1 MKCVVG
7 LGNPGKKYRN
17 TRHNVGYRVLD
28 EIAGRFRLAWS
39 ESGFSER
46 ALATVPFGGGVD
58 LLLVRPLTYMN
69 SSGVAVS
76 EVMEDYDLPAADV
89 LVIHDDMDLPLGK
102 VRFKRKGSSGGHRG
116 IESIIEETGTSD
128 FPRLKIGVGRP
139 PEGVDPAEYVL
150 SRFSGDD
157 EEILAEVIRLAAEAT
172 LDAVSRGIDWAMA
185 HYNGLDAA
193 LQSGGR

>member
-46 ALATVPFGGGVD
+46 ALATVPLGGGVD

-193 LQSGGR
+193 LESGGR

>member
-1 MKCVVG
+1 M
-7 LGNPGKKYRN
+7 
-17 TRHNVGYRVLD
+17 
-28 EIAGRFRLAWS
+28 AWS

-193 LQSGGR
+193 LESGGR

>member
-1 MKCVVG
+1 MTCIVG
-7 LGNPGKKYRN
+7 LGNPGKKYRY

-193 LQSGGR
+193 LESGGR

>member
-76 EVMEDYDLPAADV
+76 EVIEDYDLPAADV

-193 LQSGGR
+193 LESGGR

>member
-193 LQSGGR
+193 LESGGR